1 MTPRKCNTATLV
13 CAAASPRRFDP
24 PAAASPSN
32 APCSR
37 ELFTKANGDG
47 KIRLHQEILSGGA
60 AGLLQVVVTNPMEIV
75 KLRMQLQGES
85 GVKLSAGATVAELG
99 LRGLFRGVT
108 ACWLRDIPFS
118 FIFFPLF
125 AHLKKAFSGN
135 DSIVGLFAA
144 GGVAGALAAGAVT
157 PCDVIKTRLQVKGGD
172 LRYSGIADCARKLL
186 KEEGIAA
193 FSKGLVPRMIV
204 QAPLFGCTLL
214 SYGKLQQG

>member
-1 MTPRKCNTATLV
+1 
-13 CAAASPRRFDP
+13 
-24 PAAASPSN
+24 
-32 APCSR
+32 
-37 ELFTKANGDG
+37 
-47 KIRLHQEILSGGA
+47 
-60 AGLLQVVVTNPMEIV
+60 MEIV

-172 LRYSGIADCARKLL
+172 LRYTGIADCARKLL

-214 SYGKLQQG
+214 SYGKLGLDSALAPFQLRRDVDVAPTLVCSFRSAEVLKAIYRRQEQ